1 MTLPEPITVTLLVV
15 DALEALGVRYFIGGS
30 LASAVQGVAR
40 ATLDADVIADLRAE
54 HIEPLTHSL
63 GEQFYFD
70 VDTIRNAVARRST
83 FNLIHLRTMFKVDV
97 FVSKG
102 RPFDRAQLERR
113 VLQILVADPQP
124 SLYLASPE
132 DTILAKLDWYRQGG
146 EISDRQWRDVIG
158 VLAAQHG
165 RLDESYLRDWADQL
179 GLRDLLRRA
188 MDEAEASV

>member
-1 MTLPEPITVTLLVV
+1 MTLPEPIAVTLLVV
-15 DALEALGVRYFIGGS
+15 DVLEALGVRYFIGGS

-113 VLQILVADPQP
+113 VLQILTADPQR

-179 GLRDLLRRA
+179 GLRDLLRREW
-188 MDEAEASV
+188 EAR